1 LCCLLIVAATRNWFI
16 HQLDV
21 QNVFLHGDLHKSG
34 VHRTSSRTSPT
45 GENTVCRLNKSL
57 YELEQASRNWFS
69 KFSGAIQQAGFH
81 QSKADYLLFTKVRNN
96 SFTAVLIYVDEIL
109 LTGMICKKWSVLN
122 LFSSSIFASR
132 TLVI

>member
-1 LCCLLIVAATRNWFI
+1 MFRM
-16 HQLDV
+16 
-21 QNVFLHGDLHKSG
+21 
-34 VHRTSSRTSPT
+34 SSSMVICTKVVYIEPPPRLRRQ